1 MEFSQYLL
9 ESAIFSAQLEEEEE
23 EEEEFSSKKMMRKTP

>member
-23 EEEEFSSKKMMRKTP
+23 EEEFSSKKMMRKTP

>member
-9 ESAIFSAQLEEEEE
+9 ESAIFSAQLVEEEEE
-23 EEEEFSSKKMMRKTP
+23 DLSSKKMMRKKP

>member
-1 MEFSQYLL
+1 MDFSQYLL

-23 EEEEFSSKKMMRKTP
+23 EDFSSKKMMRKTP

>member
-23 EEEEFSSKKMMRKTP
+23 EEDFSSKKMMRKKP

>member
-23 EEEEFSSKKMMRKTP
+23 EDFSSKKMMRKKP

>member
-1 MEFSQYLL
+1 MDFSQYLL

-23 EEEEFSSKKMMRKTP
+23 EEDFSSKKMMRKTP

>member
-23 EEEEFSSKKMMRKTP
+23 EDFISKKMMRKKP